1 MLVYHRV
8 LIYSMVHPRTSS
20 HKISFDQA
28 ELRVKG
34 QMQLV
39 LLNATKK
46 KEEANGR
53 SIEQRLGFW
62 GSTGQFCFF
71 FWLMFCDSF
80 LFSLVFFDLGFFG
93 SVFFSAPF
101 FGLFAFPSFSFRIF
115 FAGISSVPNGIGR
128 PHSQTHPHWIK
139 LGLTYHP
146 QHEMVALP
154 PKLYKVGP
162 PQL

>member
-1 MLVYHRV
+1 
-8 LIYSMVHPRTSS
+8 MVHPRTSS

-93 SVFFSAPF
+93 SVFFFPLLFLGSLPF
-101 FGLFAFPSFSFRIF
+101 HHFHFVSFSPGFRLCLMALEDPILRHTH
-115 FAGISSVPNGIGR
+115 IG
-128 PHSQTHPHWIK
+128 
-139 LGLTYHP
+139 LNL
-146 QHEMVALP
+146 A
-154 PKLYKVGP
+154 
-162 PQL
+162 